1 MTLTAII
8 LLTVVVKVTR
18 CFFEPGALRH
28 EDAHQAAR
36 ENVQEVMC
44 PEVPLKGTTAS
55 MCGVAAVERKHQQC
69 QKGDAGDQ
77 SRSSPKYSKQLG
89 NPRVHVTPQ
98 TKLLKPQQH
107 SSCKKCSGCGWRLAA
122 ERAQGDRNSEQLAFN
137 VTVRHSFTGTAS
149 PRWTWCPELLRVAR
163 NTHFWTAC

>member
-18 CFFEPGALRH
+18 GSFEPAALRH

-55 MCGVAAVERKHQQC
+55 MCAVAAVERKHQQC

-89 NPRVHVTPQ
+89 NPRVHETAAVIAAAKSAPAVGVGWQLNELKAIVTP
-98 TKLLKPQQH
+98 
-107 SSCKKCSGCGWRLAA
+107 SSWPSM
-122 ERAQGDRNSEQLAFN
+122 
-137 VTVRHSFTGTAS
+137 
-149 PRWTWCPELLRVAR
+149 
-163 NTHFWTAC
+163 